1 VAAIGVTLLALTGDR
16 RPSKYDP
23 AMLSIVAAGGA
34 TLDDILPVLRHR
46 RHRERDPARACDAKR
61 RQSHAKAK

>member
-1 VAAIGVTLLALTGDR
+1 MAAIGVTLLALTGDR

-34 TLDDILPVLRHR
+34 TLDDILPILRHR
-46 RHRERDPARACDAKR
+46 RERDPARACDAKR